1 MHFNEENY
9 IICKYVIS
17 YIINKE
23 ITLASLHVMD
33 YLEKQRELE
42 DWAESLKQI
51 RGKVMV
57 SCLGVKEEEMQSSG

>member
-23 ITLASLHVMD
+23 ITLASSACNGLFGETERIGKLGRV
-33 YLEKQRELE
+33 
-42 DWAESLKQI
+42 LKADQ
-51 RGKVMV
+51 GK
-57 SCLGVKEEEMQSSG
+57 SDGVLSWG